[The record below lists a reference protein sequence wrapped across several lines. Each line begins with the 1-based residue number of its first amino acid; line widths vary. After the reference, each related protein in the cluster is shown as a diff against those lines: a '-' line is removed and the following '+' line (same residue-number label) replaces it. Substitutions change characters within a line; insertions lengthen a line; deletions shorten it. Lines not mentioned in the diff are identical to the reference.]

1 MRQRQTNVCRSWGRS
16 SYFSFNT
23 NRNWL
28 GLAECPSLKLKFSG
42 EYLIVLLVFFI
53 PVHSDCDSCRPCHEQ
68 DSTLPTVDVTVDSLA
83 LWHNRAESP
92 LRKSYKCLNV
102 KDNFISVLVLCI
114 HSDIPGVHTGPCR
127 RHQSWLEKWLLPV
140 PSSLEWLMNSELCSC
155 NIWAAVSPHL
165 FPFKL
170 PKGTMCIVNCSYP
183 IHIISSLLRWHQN
196 KIPMCTCID
205 SCHSLSTDMP
215 WLQIIPIPL

>member
-1 MRQRQTNVCRSWGRS
+1 MRHRQANVCRSWGHS

-53 PVHSDCDSCRPCHEQ
+53 PVHSDCDSCRRCHEQ

-92 LRKSYKCLNV
+92 LRESYKCLNV
-102 KDNFISVLVLCI
+102 KDNFISVPVLCV

-127 RHQSWLEKWLLPV
+127 RHQSWFEKWCCLSLHPWSEWWTLSSVLAIYGLLYLLTY
-140 PSSLEWLMNSELCSC
+140 SL
-155 NIWAAVSPHL
+155 
-165 FPFKL
+165 
-170 PKGTMCIVNCSYP
+170 
-183 IHIISSLLRWHQN
+183 
-196 KIPMCTCID
+196 
-205 SCHSLSTDMP
+205 
-215 WLQIIPIPL
+215 